1 MASLA
6 SLAPVSTAVV
16 FGQQTTGVRSLPNMG
31 QALFGLKPL
40 RGGRLVMSAYK
51 VKLITPDGPQE
62 FECPEDVYI
71 LDHAEELGIDLPYSC
86 RAGSCSSC
94 AGKIVEGKVDQSDGS
109 FLEDDQMAEGWVL
122 TCVAYPQSE
131 VVIETHKEEELT
143 A

>member
-16 FGQQTTGVRSLPNMG
+16 FGQQITGVRSLPNMG

-71 LDHAEELGIDLPYSC
+71 LDHAEELGLDLPYSC

-94 AGKIVEGKVDQSDGS
+94 AGKVVSGNVDQSDGS
-109 FLEDDQMAEGWVL
+109 FLDDDQVAEGWVL
-122 TCVAYPQSE
+122 TCVAYPQSDL
-131 VVIETHKEEELT
+131 VIETHKEEELT